1 MSVAE
6 RVADGWNG
14 FLGRIRHPEAARV
27 TTGSSG
33 DFTELEGHK
42 HCLVVTFRR
51 SGEAVP
57 TPVWFGLADGKVYLR
72 SEKRVGKIK
81 RIRATPRVLV
91 APCDSRGKPL
101 GEAVEGRARI
111 LTASEEPRAEAAI
124 QSNFGL
130 GRRMY
135 ERVAMSLGPEG
146 VYVEVA
152 PAAKASETAPE
163 QAGQVSPGAAR

>member
-1 MSVAE
+1 MTVAE

-14 FLGRIRHPEAARV
+14 FLGRIRHPDALGV
-27 TTGSSG
+27 TSGVSG
-33 DFTELEGHK
+33 DFAALEGRK

-57 TPVWFGLADGKVYLR
+57 TPVWAGLAAGKLYFR
-72 SEKRVGKIK
+72 SEKRVGKIQ
-81 RIRATPRVLV
+81 RIRTNPRVLV

-101 GEAVEGRARI
+101 GKAIEGSARI
-111 LTASEEPRAEAAI
+111 LPAAEEPTAEAAI

-135 ERVAMSLGPEG
+135 EGVAMNLGPKG
-146 VYVEVA
+146 VYVEVS
-152 PAAKASETAPE
+152 PAGRS
-163 QAGQVSPGAAR
+163 S